1 MSEIIDDEKNKY
13 NEIFL
18 HYLKYQS
25 PSVLVK
31 GLISAKQNKNKKLV
45 NNISGRLIDLRNG
58 INRKEIPEKWKSEE
72 SSQYCWKNT
81 QL

>member
-18 HYLKYQS
+18 HYLNYQS

-31 GLISAKQNKNKKLV
+31 DLISAKQNKNKKLV

-58 INRKEIPEKWKSEE
+58 INRKEIPEK
-72 SSQYCWKNT
+72 
-81 QL
+81 

>member
-18 HYLKYQS
+18 HYLKYQN

-31 GLISAKQNKNKKLV
+31 DLISAKQNKNKKLV

-58 INRKEIPEKWKSEE
+58 INRKEIPEK
-72 SSQYCWKNT
+72 
-81 QL
+81 